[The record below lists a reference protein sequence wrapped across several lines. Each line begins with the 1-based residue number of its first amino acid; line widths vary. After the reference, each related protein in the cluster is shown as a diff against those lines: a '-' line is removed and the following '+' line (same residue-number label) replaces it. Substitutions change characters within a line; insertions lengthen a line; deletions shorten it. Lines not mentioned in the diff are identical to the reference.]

1 MVLTK
6 VGQKYTLSIP
16 APFRSLLPVGQEVA
30 ISADAQGRLIIA
42 PVEQVRTL
50 LMETFGM
57 WTDRTDLPTDSVEY
71 VNEIRR
77 GRRLDEMGAQS
88 DDADHPTNLYTSA
101 IFLTTSLI
109 SRTIS
114 GPPTTRQV
122 GP

>member
-1 MVLTK
+1 MVLAK

-42 PVEQVRTL
+42 PVEQVRSL

-71 VNEIRR
+71 VNGIRR
-77 GRRLDEMGAQS
+77 GRRLDEMGAQERGS
-88 DDADHPTNLYTSA
+88 QS
-101 IFLTTSLI
+101 
-109 SRTIS
+109 
-114 GPPTTRQV
+114 V
-122 GP
+122 